1 MILNFIYNIV
11 LIVVFFKSF
20 ILGRKYG
27 LSAQNNLLIYL
38 LVTVIVEVYSFIID
52 KIDKN
57 ILIGLQYNLYL
68 IFVSIFFYSF
78 YSKILYKK
86 VLKTLSKISLLLCLV
101 FIIFFTKFLGL
112 DFDEKVAI
120 AVMLFLICHSI
131 LWYSNKILTVDD
143 TKIFND
149 PNFWISS
156 GLLIWSCFGIF
167 RCLPMYYFYYN
178 DKEFSDFIKSNFDA
192 VNILLYLMFYISLYK
207 YEYNFKRRIASDY

>member
-1 MILNFIYNIV
+1 M
-11 LIVVFFKSF
+11 FKSF

-27 LSAQNNLLIYL
+27 SSAQNNLLIYL
-38 LVTVIVEVYSFIID
+38 LVTVIVEVYTFVID
-52 KIDKN
+52 KIDEN
-57 ILIGLQYNLYL
+57 IPVGLQYNLYL
-68 IFVSIFFYSF
+68 IFVSIFFYFF

-112 DFDEKVAI
+112 DFDEKIAI
-120 AVMLFLICHSI
+120 AVMLFLIFHSI
-131 LWYSNKILTVDD
+131 LWYSNKILIVDD
-143 TKIFND
+143 TEIFND

-207 YEYNFKRRIASDY
+207 YEYNFKARITSDY